1 MQQGSYI
8 YIQKKERNESSL
20 SKYDGIAVKSIPWK
34 YNNTL
39 SIIIYKKV
47 EYIKNVIIYNI
58 PIYYSTYI
66 IFNFLQVSIF

>member
-20 SKYDGIAVKSIPWK
+20 SKYDGNVVKSIPWK

-39 SIIIYKKV
+39 SIIIYIKV
-47 EYIKNVIIYNI
+47 EYIKTVIY
-58 PIYYSTYI
+58 
-66 IFNFLQVSIF
+66 FN